1 MTLQELQEKYGE
13 MQIRLRRE
21 FHRIPEASLQEHKT
35 AAKIREELDRMGVEW
50 RVCGGPTGTLARIRG
65 VKPGKTILLRGD
77 IDGLEVTEQ
86 TGVDYAS
93 EHPGFM
99 HACGHDCHIS
109 MLLIAVAMVND
120 IKDRLAGDVV
130 FAFQPAEEIGRGALM
145 MIEDGCLDGVDA
157 AYGMHVWSD
166 FPAGK
171 VSVRTGG
178 TMASGD
184 RFTIKVTG
192 KAGHG
197 AQPHLCA
204 DATVIGA
211 AIVQNLQTI
220 VSREISPIETGVV
233 TVGKFESGTRFNVI
247 SGEATLIGTTR
258 CFSPEVRK
266 HFPEAMERVA
276 KETARAMRGD
286 AELIY
291 EELVPPTV
299 NNAALAELV
308 RGSAKKVFGEDC
320 LYDYPPTMGGEDFA
334 QYQLRV
340 PGVMV
345 LVGMEN
351 AACNAIYGQHHN
363 RYQVDESQLVRA
375 AALHVQVALDFLG
388 VEL

>member
-1 MTLQELQEKYGE
+1 M
-13 MQIRLRRE
+13 
-21 FHRIPEASLQEHKT
+21 
-35 AAKIREELDRMGVEW
+35 
-50 RVCGGPTGTLARIRG
+50 
-65 VKPGKTILLRGD
+65 
-77 IDGLEVTEQ
+77 
-86 TGVDYAS
+86 
-93 EHPGFM
+93 
-99 HACGHDCHIS
+99 
-109 MLLIAVAMVND
+109 
-120 IKDRLAGDVV
+120 
-130 FAFQPAEEIGRGALM
+130 
-145 MIEDGCLDGVDA
+145 
-157 AYGMHVWSD
+157 
-166 FPAGK
+166 
-171 VSVRTGG
+171 
-178 TMASGD
+178 
-184 RFTIKVTG
+184 
-192 KAGHG
+192 
-197 AQPHLCA
+197 
-204 DATVIGA
+204 
-211 AIVQNLQTI
+211 
-220 VSREISPIETGVV
+220 
-233 TVGKFESGTRFNVI
+233 I

-258 CFSPEVRK
+258 CFSPEVRR
-266 HFPEAMERVA
+266 HFPEAIERVA

-299 NNAALAELV
+299 NDAALAELV

>member
-1 MTLQELQEKYGE
+1 MQLEELQKKYGD

-21 FHRIPEASLQEHKT
+21 FHRIPEASLEEHKT

-50 RVCGGPTGTLARIRG
+50 RVCGGATGTLARIKG
-65 VKPGKTILLRGD
+65 AKPGRTILLRGD
-77 IDGLEVTEQ
+77 IDGLSVEEK

-109 MLLIAVAMVND
+109 MLLVAVAMIND
-120 IKDRLAGDVV
+120 LKDRLAGEVV
-130 FAFQPAEEIGRGALM
+130 FAFQPAEEIGRGAQM
-145 MIEDGCLDGVDA
+145 MIEDGALDGVDA

-171 VSVRTGG
+171 VSVRSGG

-184 RFTIKVTG
+184 RFTIEVTG

-220 VSREISPIETGVV
+220 VSREISPIETAVV
-233 TVGKFESGTRFNVI
+233 TVGQFQSGTRFNVI
-247 SGEATLIGTTR
+247 SGSATLVGTTR
-258 CFSPEVRK
+258 CFSNEVRA
-266 HFPEAMERVA
+266 HFPEAIERVA
-276 KETARAMRGD
+276 KETARSMRGD
-286 AELIY
+286 ATVRY
-291 EELVPPTV
+291 EQLVPATINDPK
-299 NNAALAELV
+299 LAELV

-334 QYQLRV
+334 QYQARV

-345 LVGMEN
+345 LVGMYNE
-351 AACNAIYGQHHN
+351 ACGAVYGQHHN
-363 RYQVDESQLVRA
+363 CYQIDESQLVRA